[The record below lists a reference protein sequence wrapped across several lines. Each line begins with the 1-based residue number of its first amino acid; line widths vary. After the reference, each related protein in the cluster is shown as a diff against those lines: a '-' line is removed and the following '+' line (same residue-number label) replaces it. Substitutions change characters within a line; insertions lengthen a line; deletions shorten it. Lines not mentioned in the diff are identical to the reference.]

1 MYYKI
6 NDLKIS
12 ESKWNSLLIKVLQE
26 ASKEELEY
34 KNEIITE
41 SIEENMK
48 D

>member
-1 MYYKI
+1 
-6 NDLKIS
+6 
-12 ESKWNSLLIKVLQE
+12 LIKVLQE

-41 SIEENMK
+41 SIEENIK